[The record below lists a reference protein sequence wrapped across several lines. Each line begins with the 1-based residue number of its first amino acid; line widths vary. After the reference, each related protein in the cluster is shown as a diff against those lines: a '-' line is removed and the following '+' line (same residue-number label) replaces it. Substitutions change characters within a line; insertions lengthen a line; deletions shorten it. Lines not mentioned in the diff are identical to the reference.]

1 MTVCSRESL
10 DPRRSDLV
18 HELAVRT
25 GPSKLA
31 NLPDAPLAELSA
43 MNMVPLEKV
52 LGRLIADPQAVAT
65 PGAVFQ
71 SVI

>member
-1 MTVCSRESL
+1 VGSGAYGEIGGHAMQTTDDTS
-10 DPRRSDLV
+10 
-18 HELAVRT
+18 RT